1 MPLTRRHLFLFALIL
16 LLFFAAAQSSMA
28 ETEDTDSAGPIE
40 ITDAT
45 GHTATLPHP
54 PQRIAIAGKAT
65 IMLQNAAFLFKA
77 AEDRVVALENRRQSA
92 LRFLPLV
99 DPEISEKT
107 FFAVNA
113 GPEQIA
119 AVKPDLVLMKNFM
132 ARSLGAPLKK
142 LEIPVLYL
150 NLETPESFYRD
161 IRTLGAV
168 FGDPQRAETIIRFY
182 KSRLTRVRRRVS
194 EISEKPDVLLLEY
207 SKSGGSAALYAPPPS
222 WLQTRLVELAGGR
235 PVWKAISV
243 SRGWCIVTVE
253 QIAAWD
259 PDQIYLIDY
268 GGKAAEAV
276 ADLQKDP
283 LWTGLRA
290 VQNQEL
296 HAFAFDFYSWDQPGT
311 RWILGLQWLAS
322 RIHPELKEALN
333 IENAIREFYT
343 TLYRMN
349 PQAIEQSV
357 LPRLKGVLP

>member
-16 LLFFAAAQSSMA
+16 LLFFAGAQSSTA
-28 ETEDTDSAGPIE
+28 GTEDTDLPGPIE

-45 GHTATLPHP
+45 GHTATLPHL

-77 AEDRVVALENRRQSA
+77 AEDRIIALENRRQSA

-99 DPEISEKT
+99 DPKISEKT

-142 LEIPVLYL
+142 LGIPVLYL

-182 KSRLTRVRRRVS
+182 KSRLAQVRRRVS

-207 SKSGGSAALYAPPPS
+207 SKSGGSAALYVPPPS

-276 ADLQKDP
+276 AALQQNP

-290 VQNQEL
+290 VQNGKL

-311 RWILGLQWLAS
+311 RWILGLQWLAAH
-322 RIHPELKEALN
+322 IHTEPGNALKLKKT
-333 IENAIREFYT
+333 IREFYT
-343 TLYRMN
+343 ILYRMS
-349 PQAIEQSV
+349 PQAIDKYVLSRLKEV
-357 LPRLKGVLP
+357 LP